1 VRIGNYITMV
11 LPPGLEPGFS
21 APEADALSIEL
32 WELMGKIKKDEK
44 GQWSIAIGATSYKCT
59 DL

>member
-1 VRIGNYITMV
+1 
-11 LPPGLEPGFS
+11 
-21 APEADALSIEL
+21 
-32 WELMGKIKKDEK
+32 MGKIKKDEK